1 MRISLVIWL
10 FDVLARLP
18 LSALHRLGSGLGWLI
33 YHLSAS
39 YARRL
44 RDNLRHA
51 FPDISESEFQKLLN
65 ANIKESGKAIAEL
78 PWVWRRP
85 TSEVLKAV
93 REIHG
98 WEQLENASTKGKGVI
113 ILLPHLGCFEVVGTL
128 VGSRKATTCLYR
140 VPKLAWLDSVM
151 RAGRDRDLMKS
162 AKADVSGV
170 RILFRGL
177 KKGEINGILPDQVPS
192 NGEGEW
198 TTFFGR
204 PAYTMTLAPRL
215 IESSGAAVFMTYAER
230 LPGGAGY
237 NMYFSELKISDF
249 SNLPQ
254 KINQA
259 LEDIIRRC
267 PEQYLW
273 SYNRYKTPNGVVP
286 FAANKETV

>member
-1 MRISLVIWL
+1 MRSQLVIGL
-10 FDVLARLP
+10 FDLLAKLP
-18 LSALHRLGSGLGWLI
+18 LRTLHFLGAGLGWLMFQ
-33 YHLSAS
+33 LSAS
-39 YARRL
+39 YANRL

-51 FPDISESEFQKLLN
+51 FPDLSDADFQQLLS
-65 ANIKESGKAIAEL
+65 ANIKATGKALTEL

-85 TSEVLKAV
+85 ISEVVKVV

-98 WEQLENASTKGKGVI
+98 WEQLETASARGKGVI

-128 VGSRKATTCLYR
+128 LSSRKATTCLYR
-140 VPKLAWLDSVM
+140 VPKLAWLDVVM
-151 RAGRDRDLMKS
+151 RAGRDRGLMKS

-170 RILFRGL
+170 RILFKGL

-198 TTFFGR
+198 ATFFGR

-215 IESSGAAVFMTYAER
+215 IEASGAAVFMCYAER
-230 LPGGAGY
+230 LPAGAGY
-237 NMYFSELKISDF
+237 NMYFSELAITDYLD
-249 SNLPQ
+249 LPQ
-254 KINQA
+254 KINHA

-273 SYNRYKTPNGVVP
+273 SYNRYKTPSGATP
-286 FAANKETV
+286 YQAQKEVA

>member
-1 MRISLVIWL
+1 MQPFFVSAL
-10 FDVLARLP
+10 FDLLARLP
-18 LSALHRLGSGLGWLI
+18 LSALHCLGSCLGWLI
-33 YHLSAS
+33 YHLSDA
-39 YARRL
+39 YAERM
-44 RDNLRHA
+44 RDNLRRA
-51 FPDISESEFQKLLN
+51 FPELSASEFQRLLS

-85 TSEVLKAV
+85 TSEVIKAV

-98 WEQLENASTKGKGVI
+98 WEQLEIASAKGKGVI

-140 VPKLAWLDSVM
+140 VPKRAWLDSVM

-170 RILFRGL
+170 RILFKGL
-177 KKGEINGILPDQVPS
+177 KKGEINGILPDQVPG

-198 TTFFGR
+198 ATFFGR

-215 IESSGAAVFMTYAER
+215 IEASGAAVFMCYAER
-230 LPGGAGY
+230 LPQGAGY
-237 NMYFSELKISDF
+237 NIYFSELKITDF
-249 SNLPQ
+249 SDLPQ
-254 KINQA
+254 KINHA

-273 SYNRYKTPNGVVP
+273 SYNRYKTPSGVTP